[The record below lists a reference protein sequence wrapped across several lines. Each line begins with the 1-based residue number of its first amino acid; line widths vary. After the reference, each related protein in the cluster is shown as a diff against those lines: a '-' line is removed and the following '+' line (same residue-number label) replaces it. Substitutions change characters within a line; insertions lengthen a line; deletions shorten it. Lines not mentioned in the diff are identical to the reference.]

1 MHFPNVPIDERLF
14 ESNEL
19 LREYWERSTDNRG
32 VHFAADARFDNDPV
46 LDDVQELR
54 DLSMAG
60 FEQSP
65 VFYTRDALVL
75 PKSEEEPES
84 LVVSSAPMS
93 INNVVVFTIIG
104 VVALYC
110 LVLKSGGNR
119 T

>member
-32 VHFAADARFDNDPV
+32 VHFEADARFDKDPL

-54 DLSMAG
+54 DLSVSA
-60 FEQSP
+60 FEETAQAP
-65 VFYTRDALVL
+65 FVRDAIVL
-75 PKSEEEPES
+75 PKNED
-84 LVVSSAPMS
+84 APLTTRAGMS
-93 INNVVVFTIIG
+93 VNQVVVWTAIGII
-104 VVALYC
+104 ALYF

-119 T
+119 A